1 MENFMDTIT
10 TAILSADLWIIA
22 IAGVLA
28 ALAGVAKLTK
38 TKKDDKYVQKAIDG
52 LNKVK
57 AIIAKLKPTTKK

>member
-10 TAILSADLWIIA
+10 TAILSADLWIVA

-38 TKKDDKYVQKAIDG
+38 TNKDDKLIQKAIDG
-52 LNKVK
+52 LNKIK
-57 AIIAKLKPTTKK
+57 SIITKLKPTTKK